1 MSNTLAIGVDVGGTN
16 TKFGIVN
23 KQGQILMQDR
33 IKTNE
38 RENAE
43 GFIEVLAEKLLPMIE
58 QNGGVENFISYRS
71 PRK

>member
-1 MSNTLAIGVDVGGTN
+1 MSNTLAIGIDVGGTN

-43 GFIEVLAEKLLPMIE
+43 GFIEVLKSSSL
-58 QNGGVENFISYRS
+58 
-71 PRK
+71 